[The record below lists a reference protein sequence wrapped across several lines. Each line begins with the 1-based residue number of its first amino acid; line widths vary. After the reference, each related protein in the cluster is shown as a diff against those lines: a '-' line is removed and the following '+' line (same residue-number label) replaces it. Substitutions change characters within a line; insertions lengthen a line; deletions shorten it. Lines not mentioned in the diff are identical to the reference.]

1 MTYYYE
7 PGLGSWLSK
16 GIKKAAGW
24 VAGKGNTPGTPEI
37 RKYGYDRAE
46 VAAAVARNLQNPAAI
61 TPDNKQAQMLLLG
74 GAAAVAL
81 IALMGKKRGR

>member
-1 MTYYYE
+1 MTYYYD
-7 PGLGSWLSK
+7 PGMGSWLSK

-37 RKYGYDRAE
+37 RKYGYDPDAVAKA
-46 VAAAVARNLQNPAAI
+46 VAANIQN
-61 TPDNKQAQMLLLG
+61 TPQIAPTNKQAQMLLLA
-74 GAAAVAL
+74 GAGAVAI